1 MTEICV
7 ECLPEDIQTK
17 SDVYDLIK
25 NKLQIGTPIGIDI
38 INIAPPIWTNLM
50 GKGFSIRSAMVE
62 LFWFDTPHALQYNRN
77 IKNSTTVMDCVYGKH
92 TRYLSIRCINNGNI
106 PRFDM
111 THYLTEENKSL
122 MKRIAELECEVES
135 LKTRK
140 RDKNIDASEH
150 DLISSAPLE
159 FSI

>member
-1 MTEICV
+1 MTEICI
-7 ECLPEDIQTK
+7 ECLQDEIQTK

-38 INIAPPIWTNLM
+38 INIAPPIWTDLM

-77 IKNSTTVMDCVYGKH
+77 IKNSTTVMEYMHGKQR
-92 TRYLSIRCINNGNI
+92 RYVSIRCINAGNI

-111 THYLTEENKSL
+111 THYLTEENRCL
-122 MKRIAELECEVES
+122 LKRIAELEYEVES
-135 LKTRK
+135 LKSQK
-140 RDKNIDASEH
+140 QDKNIDVSEH

-159 FSI
+159 FNI